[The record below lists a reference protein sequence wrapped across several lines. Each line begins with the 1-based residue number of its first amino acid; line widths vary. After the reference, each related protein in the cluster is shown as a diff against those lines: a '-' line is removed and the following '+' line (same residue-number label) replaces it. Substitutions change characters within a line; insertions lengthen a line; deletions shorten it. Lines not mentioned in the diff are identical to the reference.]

1 MRMPDETHGTVVL
14 RAHYW
19 GLRHVFEP
27 WRLPR
32 DPETGLF
39 GGDLADLKEHYDGL
53 SKRYGYTILPP
64 EDTINVVAYGMLGR
78 GEVDD
83 AIEAFRYDVE
93 MYPGSANVYDSL
105 GDGLVAADHL
115 EEALASYSKAVENAT
130 NAGDERLPIFTANRD
145 RVKEQL
151 ENAEPE

>member
-1 MRMPDETHGTVVL
+1 VL

-39 GGDLADLKEHYDGL
+39 GGDLADLEEHYDGL
-53 SKRYGYTILPP
+53 SKRYGYTIPPP
-64 EDTINVVAYGMLGR
+64 ENTVNLVAYGILGR

-83 AIEAFRYDVE
+83 AIAAFRYNVDL
-93 MYPGSANVYDSL
+93 YRDSANVYDSL

-115 EEALASYSKAVENAT
+115 EEALTSYSKAVENAT
-130 NAGDERLPIFTANRD
+130 KTGDENLPVYTANRD